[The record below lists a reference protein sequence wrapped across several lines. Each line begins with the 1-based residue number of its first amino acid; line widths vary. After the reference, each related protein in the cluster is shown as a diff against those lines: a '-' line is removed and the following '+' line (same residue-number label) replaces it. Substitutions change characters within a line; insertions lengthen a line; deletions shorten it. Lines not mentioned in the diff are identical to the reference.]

1 MSPYRDYKFSSMSFS
16 DENENN
22 SRRRIT
28 MEADV
33 IDTLNASSAAVR
45 LHHVHHVNPD
55 HHGSGFLAMNC
66 MRQNRQLC
74 DVSLHAGNDVIL
86 AHKVVLASCSA
97 YFLAMFNCDMSEKNK
112 SSITMHDVDPSA
124 LQLLVDFAY
133 TGEVLISEDN
143 VQVLLPVASLLQVQ
157 SVREACCKFLLRQ
170 LHPSNCL
177 GIRSFAD
184 AHSCDELHR
193 KSHKYALQNFQEVAL
208 TEEFLLLPFCEVRDL
223 IASDQL
229 NVVSEEV
236 VYKSI
241 VTWIRHDAS
250 TRERY
255 LGKLLY
261 HVRLPLTGRDFLL
274 AQVADE
280 PLLQSSGE
288 GKDLL
293 IEAMKYHLL
302 PEQRNN
308 MVSVRT
314 THRKPEGLRPYL
326 FAIGPSV
333 FANFKNKQILPI
345 AGGGSLFA
353 IHCECEYYNPRTDR
367 WSPIASTSHRRSR
380 AGVAGV
386 GRLVYAVGG
395 YDGSKDLSS
404 VECYNPLTNKWSPV
418 PPMGTKRSCLGVASL
433 NGLLYVAGGYDGASC
448 LNSVERY
455 DPLVTTW
462 SSVIAMETRRRYCR
476 MGVLDGAIYAV
487 GGYDGV
493 NYVSS
498 VERLDPREGKWQQ
511 MPHMIN
517 RRSSCGVAAL
527 DGMLYVV
534 GGNDGSLCMCSVER
548 FDPVKGT
555 WEAMASMH
563 TRRTTHEVVEAEG
576 YLYAIGGNDG
586 SSSLSTV
593 ERYDPR
599 HNKWML
605 VTSMNL
611 RRSSIGATVLE
622 CQNLERILSSDGA

>member
-1 MSPYRDYKFSSMSFS
+1 MLTVEE
-16 DENENN
+16 ENCNC
-22 SRRRIT
+22 RRRLT

-33 IDTLNASSAAVR
+33 MDTMNTSTAAVR

-55 HHGSGFLAMNC
+55 HHGNGFLAMNC
-66 MRQNRQLC
+66 MRQRGQLC
-74 DVSLHAGNDVIL
+74 DVSLLAGNDVIS

-97 YFLAMFNCDMSEKNK
+97 YFHAMFNCEMSEKDK
-112 SSITMHDVDPSA
+112 SSITMHDVDPGA

-143 VQVLLPVASLLQVQ
+143 VQALLPVASLLQVQ

-184 AHSCDELHR
+184 AHSCEELHR

-236 VYKSI
+236 VYKAI
-241 VTWIRHDAS
+241 ITWIRHDS
-250 TRERY
+250 SIRERY
-255 LGKLLY
+255 IGKLLH

-274 AQVADE
+274 TQVAEE
-280 PLLQSSGE
+280 PLLQNSQE

-326 FAIGPSV
+326 FAIGPCV
-333 FANFKNKQILPI
+333 FANFKNKPLVPMF

-433 NGLLYVAGGYDGASC
+433 NGLLYAGGGYDGASC

-462 SSVIAMETRRRYCR
+462 SSVAAMENRRRYCR
-476 MGVLDGAIYAV
+476 MGVLDGSIYVV
-487 GGYDGV
+487 GGYDGI
-493 NYVSS
+493 NYASS

-511 MPHMIN
+511 ICPMIN
-517 RRSSCGVAAL
+517 RRSSSGVAVL

-548 FDPVKGT
+548 FDPVKGA

-605 VTSMNL
+605 VTSMSL
-611 RRSSIGATVLE
+611 RRSSIGAAVLE
-622 CQNLERILSSDGA
+622 CQNLERLLSSEES

>member
-1 MSPYRDYKFSSMSFS
+1 MSVYRGVKFITLPFTE
-16 DENENN
+16 ENDNNN
-22 SRRRIT
+22 SRRRMT

-33 IDTLNASSAAVR
+33 LETMGANSAAAAAR
-45 LHHVHHVNPD
+45 LHHIHHVNPD

-66 MRQNRQLC
+66 MRQRGQLC
-74 DVSLHAGNDVIL
+74 DVNLLAGTDVIA

-97 YFLAMFNCDMSEKNK
+97 YFHAMFNCEMSEKDK
-112 SSITMHDVDPSA
+112 SSITMHDVDPGA

-133 TGEVLISEDN
+133 TGEILISEDN

-184 AHSCDELHR
+184 AHSCEELHR

-229 NVVSEEV
+229 NVLSEEI
-236 VYKSI
+236 VYKAI
-241 VTWIRHDAS
+241 VTWIRHEPT

-255 LGKLLY
+255 LGKLLH

-280 PLLQSSGE
+280 PLLQGSQE

-308 MVSVRT
+308 MVSIRT

-326 FAIGPSV
+326 FAI
-333 FANFKNKQILPI
+333 
-345 AGGGSLFA
+345 GGGSLFA

-380 AGVAGV
+380 AGVAAV

-395 YDGSKDLSS
+395 YDGTKDLSS
-404 VECYNPLTNKWSPV
+404 AESYNPLTNKWTSV
-418 PPMGTKRSCLGVASL
+418 QPMGTKRSCLGVASL

-476 MGVLDGAIYAV
+476 LGVLDGAIYAV
-487 GGYDGV
+487 GGYDGI

-511 MPHMIN
+511 MPPMIN

-548 FDPVKGT
+548 FDPVKGA

-563 TRRTTHEVVEAEG
+563 TRRTTHEVVETEG

-593 ERYDPR
+593 ERYDAR

-605 VTSMNL
+605 VTSMTL

-622 CQNLERILSSDGA
+622 CPNLERILTSDGA

>member
-1 MSPYRDYKFSSMSFS
+1 
-16 DENENN
+16 
-22 SRRRIT
+22 

-33 IDTLNASSAAVR
+33 MDTMNTSTAAVR

-55 HHGSGFLAMNC
+55 HHGNGFLAMNC
-66 MRQNRQLC
+66 MRQRGQLC
-74 DVSLHAGNDVIL
+74 DVSLLAGNDVIS

-97 YFLAMFNCDMSEKNK
+97 YFHAMFNCEMSEKDK
-112 SSITMHDVDPSA
+112 SSITMHDVDPGA

-143 VQVLLPVASLLQVQ
+143 VQALLPVASLLQVQ

-184 AHSCDELHR
+184 AHSCEELHR

-236 VYKSI
+236 VYKAI
-241 VTWIRHDAS
+241 ITWIRHDS
-250 TRERY
+250 SIRERY
-255 LGKLLY
+255 IGKLLH

-274 AQVADE
+274 TQVAEE
-280 PLLQSSGE
+280 PLLQNSQE

-326 FAIGPSV
+326 FAIGPCV
-333 FANFKNKQILPI
+333 FANFKNKPLVPMF

-433 NGLLYVAGGYDGASC
+433 NGLLYAGGGYDGASC

-462 SSVIAMETRRRYCR
+462 SSVAAMENRRRYCR
-476 MGVLDGAIYAV
+476 MGVLDGSIYVV
-487 GGYDGV
+487 GGYDGI
-493 NYVSS
+493 NYASS

-511 MPHMIN
+511 ICPMIN
-517 RRSSCGVAAL
+517 RRSSSGVAVL

-548 FDPVKGT
+548 FDPVKGA

-605 VTSMNL
+605 VTSMSL
-611 RRSSIGATVLE
+611 RRSSIGAAVLE
-622 CQNLERILSSDGA
+622 CQNLERLLSSEES

>member
-1 MSPYRDYKFSSMSFS
+1 
-16 DENENN
+16 
-22 SRRRIT
+22 

-33 IDTLNASSAAVR
+33 IDTLNASTAAVR

-133 TGEVLISEDN
+133 TGEILISEDN

-326 FAIGPSV
+326 FAIG
-333 FANFKNKQILPI
+333 
-345 AGGGSLFA
+345 GGSLFA

-455 DPLVTTW
+455 DPL
-462 SSVIAMETRRRYCR
+462 
-476 MGVLDGAIYAV
+476 
-487 GGYDGV
+487 
-493 NYVSS
+493 
-498 VERLDPREGKWQQ
+498 EGKWQQ

>member
-1 MSPYRDYKFSSMSFS
+1 
-16 DENENN
+16 
-22 SRRRIT
+22 
-28 MEADV
+28 
-33 IDTLNASSAAVR
+33 AA
-45 LHHVHHVNPD
+45 
-55 HHGSGFLAMNC
+55 
-66 MRQNRQLC
+66 Q
-74 DVSLHAGNDVIL
+74 
-86 AHKVVLASCSA
+86 
-97 YFLAMFNCDMSEKNK
+97 
-112 SSITMHDVDPSA
+112 
-124 LQLLVDFAY
+124 
-133 TGEVLISEDN
+133 EVPTST
-143 VQVLLPVASLLQVQ
+143 PFRTS
-157 SVREACCKFLLRQ
+157 
-170 LHPSNCL
+170 
-177 GIRSFAD
+177 
-184 AHSCDELHR
+184 
-193 KSHKYALQNFQEVAL
+193 EVAL
-208 TEEFLLLPFCEVRDL
+208 TEEFLPAALPAKYTVRDL

-236 VYKSI
+236 
-241 VTWIRHDAS
+241 
-250 TRERY
+250 
-255 LGKLLY
+255 LLY

-280 PLLQSSGE
+280 PF
-288 GKDLL
+288 
-293 IEAMKYHLL
+293 A
-302 PEQRNN
+302 PEQWR
-308 MVSVRT
+308 
-314 THRKPEGLRPYL
+314 RK
-326 FAIGPSV
+326 GPSDRGHEVPPSAGAEEQHGVRPCV
-333 FANFKNKQILPI
+333 FANFKNKQVVPI

-386 GRLVYAVGG
+386 GRLLVYAVGG

-404 VECYNPLTNKWSPV
+404 VECYNPLTNKWSPCPRWGRRGAAWAS
-418 PPMGTKRSCLGVASL
+418 PPSTACCTWPGATTGRRASTASRGTTPSSPRGRRSSPWRPG
-433 NGLLYVAGGYDGASC
+433 GGTAGWECWVS
-448 LNSVERY
+448 
-455 DPLVTTW
+455 
-462 SSVIAMETRRRYCR
+462 
-476 MGVLDGAIYAV
+476 
-487 GGYDGV
+487 YDGV

-622 CQNLERILSSDGA
+622 CPNLERILVGRRVKTRSSVHSRFSVFTDGCVVTFHPSFAN